1 MNKLMLEVYFTLMF
15 ATYCAGFWETGLQG
29 NSFGELWQRYCGRD
43 PCRDVQFVLE
53 VGNKSDH
60 VPSFLC
66 RADI

>member
-1 MNKLMLEVYFTLMF
+1 MNKLMLEVYFTQMF
-15 ATYCAGFWETGLQG
+15 ATNRAGFWKTGLHG
-29 NSFGELWQRYCGRD
+29 NSFGKLRLKYCWRD

-60 VPSFLC
+60 APSFLC